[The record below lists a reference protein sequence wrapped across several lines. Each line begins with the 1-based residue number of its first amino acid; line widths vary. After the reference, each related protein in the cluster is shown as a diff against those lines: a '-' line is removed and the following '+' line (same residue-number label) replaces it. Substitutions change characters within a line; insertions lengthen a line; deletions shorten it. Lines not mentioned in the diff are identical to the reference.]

1 VTQHPRRRRPRL
13 VALSCL
19 GGLAMTGALLSSPA
33 AVAEDPLAPLA
44 TSPTVP
50 EGISQ
55 IVRVST
61 PELADRDRLTGLGL
75 DMTEHGG
82 PGFVEVLLH
91 SPADADLLRE
101 AGLSWTVEVPDVGV
115 AWARSNEASAAYAAA
130 TEVSPLPS
138 GRDAYRSLADYE
150 ADLDRLAAEHPGV
163 VKPLTLPHP
172 TLEGR
177 QVRGVEITQDVA
189 AQDGKPVFLMMG
201 LHHAREWP
209 SGEHAIEFAFDLA
222 EGFGSDQRITGLLQ
236 QARVIVVPVVNP
248 DGFNQSYEQGQ
259 FVDLREVDEGG
270 TVAILGTPGN
280 AYKRKNCR
288 LGDGIT
294 STPPGA
300 CSAPNQGG
308 FGLGVDLNR
317 NYGGF
322 WGGPGAEAEP
332 VGPTY
337 RGEGPF
343 SEPET
348 RNVREL
354 VSSRQITTLI
364 TNHTFSN
371 LVLRPPGVRSQ
382 GDTPDESAYAD
393 LGARMTAQNGY
404 LNQKSFE
411 LYDTTGTT
419 EDWSYYA
426 TGGLGFTFEIGEEFH
441 PPYPRVV
448 DHYVGT
454 GEFAGKGNRE
464 GYLVALENTVSTAMH
479 SLIAGKAPAGA
490 TLTLEKSFTTPT
502 SPVVDS
508 TGATGPVRQTPDRLA
523 TSMTVPARGS
533 YTWHVNPSTR
543 PLVEERRQATLAAEP
558 TTSQTFTGLAP
569 TPLVGSADVP
579 FTVTDPSAALLQ
591 VDLDWELPDDMDLEL
606 YRVQADGT
614 LLKIGS
620 SGAFVGEKEA
630 VLIEA
635 PQPGD
640 YVARVINF
648 ASASPTYTVTAATYA
663 AGPDEVSGGFVEAW
677 TLSCVGP
684 DGRVHERVD
693 VVVDRGA
700 GQRVDL
706 RKCAAALAG
715 KGRR

>member
-1 VTQHPRRRRPRL
+1 VTQHPRRRRARL
-13 VALSCL
+13 VALGCVA
-19 GGLAMTGALLSSPA
+19 GLAMSGAALASP
-33 AVAEDPLAPLA
+33 AVAEDPLAPV
-44 TSPTVP
+44 TSSLTVP
-50 EGISQ
+50 EGVSQ

-61 PELADRDRLTGLGL
+61 PEPADRDRLTGLGL

-91 SPADADLLRE
+91 SPADADLLRA

-115 AWARSNEASAAYAAA
+115 AWARSNSVTAAYAAV
-130 TEVSPLPS
+130 TDVSPLPS
-138 GRDAYRSLADYE
+138 GRDSYRSLADYE

-189 AQDGKPVFLMMG
+189 AADGKPVFLMMG

-222 EGFGSDQRITGLLQ
+222 KGFGTDERITGLLQ

-248 DGFNQSYEQGQ
+248 DGFDQSYEQGQ
-259 FVDLREVDEGG
+259 FVDLREVDQGG

-294 STPPGA
+294 STPPGV
-300 CSAPNQGG
+300 CSTPSPGG
-308 FGLGVDLNR
+308 YGIGVDLNR

-354 VSSRQITTLI
+354 VSTRQVTTLI

-371 LVLRPPGVRSQ
+371 LVLRPPGIRAQ
-382 GDTPDESAYAD
+382 GDTPDEAVYAD

-448 DHYVGT
+448 DHYLGA
-454 GEFAGKGNRE
+454 GAYAGKGNRE
-464 GYLVALENTVSTAMH
+464 AYLVALENTVSPAMH
-479 SLIAGKAPAGA
+479 SLVAGKAPAGA
-490 TLTLEKSFTTPT
+490 TLTLEKSFLTPT

-508 TGATGPVRQTPDRLA
+508 TGAAGPVRQSEDRLR
-523 TSMTVPARGS
+523 TSMTVPADGR

-543 PLVEERRQATLAAEP
+543 PLLAERRQATLATGP
-558 TTSQTFTGLAP
+558 TTLQTFTGPAP
-569 TPLVGSADVP
+569 TPLVGSVDVP
-579 FTVTDPSAALLQ
+579 FTVTDAAAALLQ
-591 VDLDWELPDDMDLEL
+591 VDLDWPLPDDMDLEL
-606 YRVQADGT
+606 YRVQSDGT
-614 LLKIGS
+614 LLKVGS
-620 SGAFVGEKEA
+620 SGGFVGEKEA
-630 VLIEA
+630 VLIESA
-635 PQPGD
+635 EPGD

-648 ASASPTYTVTAATYA
+648 ASAGPTYTVTAATYA
-663 AGPDEVSGGFVEAW
+663 AGPDEVSGGLVEAW
-677 TLSCVGP
+677 TLTCSGP

-693 VVVDRGA
+693 VVVDRGE

-706 RKCAAALAG
+706 KQCAAALAG